1 MSKVC
6 KHVRRDTKRDKKGWR
21 AVSEHQ
27 EKEEDEEEEEES
39 LFRADAVNEDHE
51 RDRATQV

>member
-6 KHVRRDTKRDKKGWR
+6 KHVRRDTKREKRGGR

-27 EKEEDEEEEEES
+27 EKEEEEEEEEG
-39 LFRADAVNEDHE
+39 LFKADAVN
-51 RDRATQV
+51 